1 MSDRPEI
8 EIQRQTAFGD
18 DGQLEVTETSVETS
32 LEDFGADVD
41 HRDRDSRLDQ
51 PEACE
56 FGVDDRPA
64 RIQPMEMNSTTD
76 PRAVV
81 QDASERWQASA
92 DCVEYVGMRVDGTPV
107 VLNLTAHE
115 RLSPNR
121 SLGLVRHS
129 PAGFDWGYTGS
140 GPAQLACALL
150 LDYTDNET
158 VAQQHYIQFRNDVV
172 SQLVCDGPADCWH
185 LTGEDIEAALAEFEE
200 YRALTPDG
208 GTPSSSLP
216 ANWSAVSRTDRT
228 VFQRRDIDHYVVLAE
243 GSEEWLIIL
252 CAQGDRAYPAPLD
265 HRTLPVENH
274 PASAVQ
280 ALVAESN
287 DLVEPEED
295 I

>member
-1 MSDRPEI
+1 M
-8 EIQRQTAFGD
+8 
-18 DGQLEVTETSVETS
+18 ET
-32 LEDFGADVD
+32 
-41 HRDRDSRLDQ
+41 
-51 PEACE
+51 
-56 FGVDDRPA
+56 
-64 RIQPMEMNSTTD
+64 NSTTD

-92 DCVEYVGMRVDGTPV
+92 DCVEYVGMRVEGTPV

-121 SLGLVRHS
+121 SLRLVRHS

-158 VAQQHYIQFRNDVV
+158 VAQQHHIQFRDDVV

-185 LTGEDIEAALAEFEE
+185 LNGEEIEAALAEFEE
-200 YRALTPDG
+200 SRALTPDG

-265 HRTLPVENH
+265 HRTLPVEND

-287 DLVEPEED
+287 DLIEPEEGT
-295 I
+295 

>member
-1 MSDRPEI
+1 M
-8 EIQRQTAFGD
+8 
-18 DGQLEVTETSVETS
+18 ET
-32 LEDFGADVD
+32 
-41 HRDRDSRLDQ
+41 
-51 PEACE
+51 
-56 FGVDDRPA
+56 
-64 RIQPMEMNSTTD
+64 NSTTD

-81 QDASERWQASA
+81 QDTDERCQAST
-92 DCVEYVGMRVDGTPV
+92 DRVEYVGMRVDGTPV

-115 RLSPNR
+115 RLSPDQ

-129 PAGFDWGYTGS
+129 PAGFDWGYVGS

-150 LDYTDNET
+150 LDYTDDET
-158 VAQQHYIQFRNDVV
+158 VVQQHYIQFRNDVV
-172 SQLVCDGPADCWH
+172 SQLVCAGPADCWH

-200 YRALTPDG
+200 DRALTPDG
-208 GTPSSSLP
+208 GTSPSSLP
-216 ANWSAVSRTDRT
+216 ANWSAVSRTDRR

-265 HRTLPVENH
+265 HRTLPVEND

>member
-1 MSDRPEI
+1 M
-8 EIQRQTAFGD
+8 
-18 DGQLEVTETSVETS
+18 ET
-32 LEDFGADVD
+32 
-41 HRDRDSRLDQ
+41 
-51 PEACE
+51 
-56 FGVDDRPA
+56 
-64 RIQPMEMNSTTD
+64 NSTTD

-81 QDASERWQASA
+81 QDTDERCQAST
-92 DCVEYVGMRVDGTPV
+92 DRVEYVGMRVDGTPV

-115 RLSPNR
+115 RLSPDR
-121 SLGLVRHS
+121 SLSLVRHS
-129 PAGFDWGYTGS
+129 PVGFDWGYVGS

-158 VAQQHYIQFRNDVV
+158 VAQQHYIQFRDAVV

-208 GTPSSSLP
+208 GMPPSSLP

-252 CAQGDRAYPAPLD
+252 CAQGDRAYPAPLG
-265 HRTLPVENH
+265 HRTLPVEND
-274 PASAVQ
+274 PVSAVQ

-295 I
+295 N

>member
-1 MSDRPEI
+1 M
-8 EIQRQTAFGD
+8 
-18 DGQLEVTETSVETS
+18 ET
-32 LEDFGADVD
+32 
-41 HRDRDSRLDQ
+41 
-51 PEACE
+51 
-56 FGVDDRPA
+56 
-64 RIQPMEMNSTTD
+64 NSTTD

-81 QDASERWQASA
+81 QDTDERCQAST
-92 DCVEYVGMRVDGTPV
+92 DRVEYVGMRVDGTPV

-115 RLSPNR
+115 RLSPHQ

-129 PAGFDWGYTGS
+129 PAGFDWGYVGS

-150 LDYTDNET
+150 LDYTDDET
-158 VAQQHYIQFRNDVV
+158 VAQHHYIQFRNDVV

-185 LTGEDIEAALAEFEE
+185 LTGEDIEAALVEFEE
-200 YRALTPDG
+200 YQALTPDG
-208 GTPSSSLP
+208 GMPPSSLP

-252 CAQGDRAYPAPLD
+252 CAQGVRAYPAPLD
-265 HRTLPVENH
+265 HRTLPVEND

-287 DLVEPEED
+287 DLVEPEEAN
-295 I
+295 

>member
-1 MSDRPEI
+1 M
-8 EIQRQTAFGD
+8 
-18 DGQLEVTETSVETS
+18 ET
-32 LEDFGADVD
+32 
-41 HRDRDSRLDQ
+41 
-51 PEACE
+51 
-56 FGVDDRPA
+56 
-64 RIQPMEMNSTTD
+64 NSTTD

-81 QDASERWQASA
+81 QDTNERCQAST
-92 DCVEYVGMRVDGTPV
+92 DRVEYVGMRVDGTPV
-107 VLNLTAHE
+107 VLNLTEHE
-115 RLSPNR
+115 RLSPDR

-129 PAGFDWGYTGS
+129 PTGFDWGYVGS

-150 LDYTDNET
+150 LDYTDDET

-185 LTGEDIEAALAEFEE
+185 LTGKDIEAALAEFEE

-208 GTPSSSLP
+208 GSPSSSLP

-265 HRTLPVENH
+265 HRTLPVEND

-287 DLVEPEED
+287 DLVKPEED

>member
-1 MSDRPEI
+1 
-8 EIQRQTAFGD
+8 
-18 DGQLEVTETSVETS
+18 
-32 LEDFGADVD
+32 
-41 HRDRDSRLDQ
+41 
-51 PEACE
+51 
-56 FGVDDRPA
+56 
-64 RIQPMEMNSTTD
+64 MEMNSTTD

-81 QDASERWQASA
+81 QDVSERCQAST
-92 DCVEYVGMRVDGTPV
+92 DRVEYVGMRVDGTPV
-107 VLNLTAHE
+107 VLNLTTHE

-129 PAGFDWGYTGS
+129 PAGFDWGYVGS

-150 LDYTDNET
+150 LDYTDDET
-158 VAQQHYIQFRNDVV
+158 VAEKHYIQFRDDVV

-265 HRTLPVENH
+265 HRTLPVEND

-280 ALVAESN
+280 ELVAESN

>member
-1 MSDRPEI
+1 M
-8 EIQRQTAFGD
+8 
-18 DGQLEVTETSVETS
+18 ET
-32 LEDFGADVD
+32 D
-41 HRDRDSRLDQ
+41 
-51 PEACE
+51 
-56 FGVDDRPA
+56 
-64 RIQPMEMNSTTD
+64 STTN
-76 PRAVV
+76 PRAPA
-81 QDASERWQASA
+81 QNESERSQPTPA
-92 DCVEYVGMRVDGTPV
+92 DVEYVGMRVDGTPV

-115 RLSPNR
+115 RLSP
-121 SLGLVRHS
+121 
-129 PAGFDWGYTGS
+129 
-140 GPAQLACALL
+140 
-150 LDYTDNET
+150 ET

-265 HRTLPVENH
+265 HRTLPVEND
-274 PASAVQ
+274 PASVVQ

-287 DLVEPEED
+287 DLIEPEEGT
-295 I
+295 

>member
-1 MSDRPEI
+1 
-8 EIQRQTAFGD
+8 
-18 DGQLEVTETSVETS
+18 
-32 LEDFGADVD
+32 
-41 HRDRDSRLDQ
+41 
-51 PEACE
+51 
-56 FGVDDRPA
+56 
-64 RIQPMEMNSTTD
+64 MEMNSTTD

-158 VAQQHYIQFRNDVV
+158 VAQQHYIQFRNNVV

-185 LTGEDIEAALAEFEE
+185 LTGEEIEAALAEFEE

-252 CAQGDRAYPAPLD
+252 CAQGDRAYPALLD
-265 HRTLPVENH
+265 HRTLPVEND

-287 DLVEPEED
+287 DLVEPEEAN
-295 I
+295 

>member
-1 MSDRPEI
+1 M
-8 EIQRQTAFGD
+8 
-18 DGQLEVTETSVETS
+18 ET
-32 LEDFGADVD
+32 
-41 HRDRDSRLDQ
+41 
-51 PEACE
+51 
-56 FGVDDRPA
+56 
-64 RIQPMEMNSTTD
+64 NSTTD
-76 PRAVV
+76 PRTVV

-92 DCVEYVGMRVDGTPV
+92 DCVEYVGMRVDRTPV

-150 LDYTDNET
+150 LDYTDDET
-158 VAQQHYIQFRNDVV
+158 VTQQHHIQFRDDVV

-185 LTGEDIEAALAEFEE
+185 LTGKDIEAALAECEE
-200 YRALTPDG
+200 YRALTSDG

-265 HRTLPVENH
+265 HRTLPVEND

-287 DLVEPEED
+287 DLVEPEEE

>member
-1 MSDRPEI
+1 M
-8 EIQRQTAFGD
+8 Q
-18 DGQLEVTETSVETS
+18 
-32 LEDFGADVD
+32 
-41 HRDRDSRLDQ
+41 
-51 PEACE
+51 
-56 FGVDDRPA
+56 
-64 RIQPMEMNSTTD
+64 MNSTTD

-81 QDASERWQASA
+81 QDVSERWQASA
-92 DCVEYVGMRVDGTPV
+92 DCVEYVGMRVEGTPV

-129 PAGFDWGYTGS
+129 PARFDWGYTGS

-185 LTGEDIEAALAEFEE
+185 LTGEDIEAALAVFEE

-265 HRTLPVENH
+265 HRTLPVEND
-274 PASAVQ
+274 PASPVQ
-280 ALVAESN
+280 ELVAESN
-287 DLVEPEED
+287 DLVEPEEE

>member
-1 MSDRPEI
+1 
-8 EIQRQTAFGD
+8 
-18 DGQLEVTETSVETS
+18 
-32 LEDFGADVD
+32 
-41 HRDRDSRLDQ
+41 
-51 PEACE
+51 
-56 FGVDDRPA
+56 
-64 RIQPMEMNSTTD
+64 
-76 PRAVV
+76 
-81 QDASERWQASA
+81 
-92 DCVEYVGMRVDGTPV
+92 
-107 VLNLTAHE
+107 
-115 RLSPNR
+115 
-121 SLGLVRHS
+121 VRHS

-185 LTGEDIEAALAEFEE
+185 LTGEEIEAALAEFEE

-265 HRTLPVENH
+265 HRTLPVEND
-274 PASAVQ
+274 PASVVQ
-280 ALVAESN
+280 ELVAESN

>member
-1 MSDRPEI
+1 
-8 EIQRQTAFGD
+8 
-18 DGQLEVTETSVETS
+18 
-32 LEDFGADVD
+32 
-41 HRDRDSRLDQ
+41 
-51 PEACE
+51 
-56 FGVDDRPA
+56 
-64 RIQPMEMNSTTD
+64 MNSTTD

-115 RLSPNR
+115 RLSPDR

-129 PAGFDWGYTGS
+129 PAGFDWGYMGS

-185 LTGEDIEAALAEFEE
+185 LTGKDIEAALTEFEE

-216 ANWSAVSRTDRT
+216 ANWSAVSRTDRP

-252 CAQGDRAYPAPLD
+252 CAQGNRAYPAPLD
-265 HRTLPVENH
+265 HRTLPVEND

-280 ALVAESN
+280 ALAAESN
-287 DLVEPEED
+287 DLIEPEED
-295 I
+295 T

>member
-1 MSDRPEI
+1 M
-8 EIQRQTAFGD
+8 
-18 DGQLEVTETSVETS
+18 ET
-32 LEDFGADVD
+32 
-41 HRDRDSRLDQ
+41 
-51 PEACE
+51 
-56 FGVDDRPA
+56 
-64 RIQPMEMNSTTD
+64 NSTTD

-129 PAGFDWGYTGS
+129 PAEFDWGYTGS

-158 VAQQHYIQFRNDVV
+158 VAQQHYIQFHNDVV

-208 GTPSSSLP
+208 GAPSSSLP

-265 HRTLPVENH
+265 HRTLPVEND

-287 DLVEPEED
+287 DLVEPEEAN
-295 I
+295 

>member
-1 MSDRPEI
+1 M
-8 EIQRQTAFGD
+8 
-18 DGQLEVTETSVETS
+18 ET
-32 LEDFGADVD
+32 
-41 HRDRDSRLDQ
+41 
-51 PEACE
+51 
-56 FGVDDRPA
+56 
-64 RIQPMEMNSTTD
+64 NSTTD

-81 QDASERWQASA
+81 QDTDERCQAST
-92 DCVEYVGMRVDGTPV
+92 DRVEYVGMRVDGTPV

-129 PAGFDWGYTGS
+129 PAGFDWGYVGS

-185 LTGEDIEAALAEFEE
+185 LTGKDIEAALAEFEE
-200 YRALTPDG
+200 YRVLTPDG

-228 VFQRRDIDHYVVLAE
+228 VFQRREIDHYVVLAE

-252 CAQGDRAYPAPLD
+252 CAQGDRAYPTPLD
-265 HRTLPVENH
+265 HRTLPVEND

-287 DLVEPEED
+287 DLVEPEEET
-295 I
+295 

>member
-1 MSDRPEI
+1 M
-8 EIQRQTAFGD
+8 
-18 DGQLEVTETSVETS
+18 ET
-32 LEDFGADVD
+32 
-41 HRDRDSRLDQ
+41 
-51 PEACE
+51 
-56 FGVDDRPA
+56 
-64 RIQPMEMNSTTD
+64 NSTTD

-81 QDASERWQASA
+81 QDTNERCQTNA
-92 DCVEYVGMRVDGTPV
+92 DRVEYVGMRVDGTPV
-107 VLNLTAHE
+107 VLNLTEHE
-115 RLSPNR
+115 RLAPDR
-121 SLGLVRHS
+121 SLDLVRHS

-140 GPAQLACALL
+140 GPAQLAFALL

-158 VAQQHYIQFRNDVV
+158 VVQQHYIQFRNEVV
-172 SQLVCDGPADCWH
+172 SQLACNGPADCWH

-265 HRTLPVENH
+265 HRTLPVEND

-295 I
+295 N